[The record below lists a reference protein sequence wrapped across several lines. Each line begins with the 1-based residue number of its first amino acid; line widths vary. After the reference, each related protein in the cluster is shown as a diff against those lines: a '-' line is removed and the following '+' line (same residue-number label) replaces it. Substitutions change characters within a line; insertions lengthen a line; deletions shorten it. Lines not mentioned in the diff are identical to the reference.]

1 MRSIAILLLLVLT
14 AACAAGCS
22 APPPEESPAP
32 TTAATPAPAGGEEPD
47 IVVTVASLT
56 PRYSPDRPFVFTA
69 RIEAENQGAIE
80 GRGVVITVTLVDE
93 EANRITDTKNQYIER
108 FMPGDTKIFDITLSN
123 ADPARTY
130 RVETGVIFNQP

>member
-80 GRGVVITVTLVDE
+80 GRGVVITVTLIDE
-93 EANRITDTKNQYIER
+93 EANRITDTKNQ
-108 FMPGDTKIFDITLSN
+108 
-123 ADPARTY
+123 
-130 RVETGVIFNQP
+130 